1 MEKKFFTGMAVLL
14 LGASLFFLGCGG
26 DDEEE
31 VVTPAPSAA
40 ETLVNDLGG
49 AAKAEANG
57 NAVTLKDN
65 VELAK
70 EVTIPTD
77 VTLTVQADK
86 TLTVGA
92 NGSLVITG
100 TLAGEPASGSAA
112 AAKVVVKG
120 SVTGTGGTN
129 FYAAGTALAAVAA
142 GVYAWD
148 ADADGDGTAGWKQ
161 TVLDVTATYTLKEND
176 VAGAGDAQSGVS
188 VASATK
194 DTATNEV
201 TITLTGEF
209 KANYVYTVQSGD
221 DVQGYSWIGS
231 DWGDV
236 GASADAGKYAAVYID
251 GIFPETLTDVA
262 FNIKPYPALV
272 YYKGAGLHTDP
283 LESPVAYADWP
294 NDSAL
299 YVNANDDSKNQ
310 KWRLYSTFTAQPAG
324 VLLFSGGTTKRI
336 TLDIDQYNGH
346 VSASQKTGDLQ
357 TVTIDYSAVTFA
369 APAVQTVTSSYSLK
383 ASSATNAAAA
393 SSGVTITSV
402 SNNTATGVTITLGG
416 TFTAA
421 HLNVVSS
428 GSGTQGDSFIN
439 SDWGGASNEAPDGK
453 YGAVYIDGIF
463 PETLTNVALNIKP
476 YPALVY
482 YKGAGLHQQPL
493 TEPVAYADWPN
504 DSALYVNAGDD
515 SQNQKWRLYD
525 SFTAQPAG
533 ILLYSA
539 ATTKTVTLDI
549 DKYTGAVST
558 SAKIGDLKLVTIDYT
573 AVAFPTE

>member
-1 MEKKFFTGMAVLL
+1 MTNKKFLFIGMAVLL
-14 LGASLFFLGCGG
+14 SASLFFLGCGG
-26 DDEEE
+26 DEEE
-31 VVTPAPSAA
+31 VGTPAPSAA
-40 ETLVNDLGG
+40 ETLVDDLGG

-65 VELAK
+65 VELAT

-77 VTLTVQADK
+77 VTLTVRADK

-129 FYAAGTALAAVAA
+129 FYAAGDVLTTIAA

-148 ADADGDGTAGWKQ
+148 ADAGGTGTAGWKQ

-176 VAGAGDAQSGVS
+176 VAGAGAAQSGVS

-194 DTATNEV
+194 DTATGAV

-221 DVQGYSWIGS
+221 DVQGYSFIGS
-231 DWGDV
+231 DWG
-236 GASADAGKYAAVYID
+236 GASAEAPDGKYAAVYID
-251 GIFPETLTDVA
+251 GVFPETLTDVA

-272 YYKGAGLHTDP
+272 YYKGAGLNQTA
-283 LESPVAYADWP
+283 LQAPVLPANWP
-294 NDSAL
+294 TNSAL
-299 YVNANDDSKNQ
+299 YVNANDDSQNQ
-310 KWRLYSTFTAQPAG
+310 KWRLYDTFTAQPAG
-324 VLLFSGGTTKRI
+324 VLLYSGGTTKYI
-336 TLDIDQYNGH
+336 TFDIDQYSGNTGNPE
-346 VSASQKTGDLQ
+346 KTSDLQ
-357 TVTIDYSAVTFA
+357 TVTIDYTAVTFA
-369 APAVQTVTSSYSLK
+369 APATQTVTSSYSLK
-383 ASSATNAAAA
+383 ASSTSTAAA

-416 TFTAA
+416 TFDAA

-428 GSGTQGDSFIN
+428 GTGTQGASFIN
-439 SDWGGASNEAPDGK
+439 SDWGGASAEAPDGK

-482 YKGAGLHQQPL
+482 YKGANLHQEPL
-493 TEPVAYADWPN
+493 ESPVAYLSWPN
-504 DSALYVNAGDD
+504 DSALYVNANDD

-525 SFTAQPAG
+525 TFTAQPAG
-533 ILLYSA
+533 ILLFSG

-549 DKYTGAVST
+549 DKYTGAVSE
-558 SAKIGDLKLVTIDYT
+558 SAKIGDLKVVTIDYT
-573 AVAFPTE
+573 AVAFPQQ